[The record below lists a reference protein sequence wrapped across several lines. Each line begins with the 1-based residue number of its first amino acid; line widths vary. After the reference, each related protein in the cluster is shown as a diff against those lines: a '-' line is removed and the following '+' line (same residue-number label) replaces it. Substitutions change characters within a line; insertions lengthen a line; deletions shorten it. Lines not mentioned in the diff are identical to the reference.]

1 MTVTIRAIDALL
13 GIAYSEYPWLSQ
25 NSRALLGIRYSG
37 QKGNPRRVSAPNTA
51 TTDEAIVSALLGI
64 TYLGQKGNPSRVS
77 APNMATTDE
86 AIVSVLLGIPF
97 SGQKGN
103 PSRASAT
110 DEAIVSVLL

>member
-1 MTVTIRAIDALL
+1 MATTDVSVLL
-13 GIAYSEYPWLSQ
+13 GIP
-25 NSRALLGIRYSG
+25 YSG
-37 QKGNPRRVSAPNTA
+37 QKGSPGRASAPNT
-51 TTDEAIVSALLGI
+51 D
-64 TYLGQKGNPSRVS
+64 
-77 APNMATTDE
+77 TTDE